1 MKIQNSIIKT
11 TFILAAVLFLRTN
24 SFSQSYVK
32 LYDYVSIEEFNHI
45 LDTCKSNEV
54 FFSIQFAK
62 LSFKGKAGKYEPF
75 GKPDKS
81 IEFFFVQHN
90 HFIEFENLSVL
101 SKISITESDTTKRK
115 ESDRFIGADGYSFSN
130 CTFTDE
136 LNLFPNSKSI
146 DISNCKFKK
155 SLVGDLFLVNLNVK
169 NSEFESFQSGFRGGE
184 AYFDS
189 CVFSQNFCYYPFRTV
204 YIHHPSWDNQ
214 VNPTGSLFLSH
225 STIQGL
231 SKDLDSLVLG
241 LNLNQIK
248 GIFRQIKIED
258 CQLLAPIKFI
268 GDCQEV
274 LTISSYG
281 KPMFDFSELNFP
293 ANPYR
298 IQIPISKLNS
308 DPIVNYSSP
317 NNWIFN
323 ELKFSEL
330 TSEVEINVIIAS
342 YRKLLDVYKENGD
355 QASFNKLYR
364 YSKRAKNSILLLQ
377 KEKDI
382 NTWFEFYFNKFLD
395 WYCDYGTNPVKAL
408 IYSFY
413 LVLIF
418 AGLFILF
425 PSEPDNLQ
433 RHFFIEKIGKYLS
446 YFSSDS
452 HLADLKRKEYE
463 QELAELEDFRL
474 NLEDTIKKAP
484 SIIPWI
490 SKPYYRISMMY
501 FNIHLWLLEKVDFAR
516 LSWNRMSKN
525 QRVKA
530 SLIMTVYMFGFIF
543 WGIVVRVMNGLAL
556 SMNAFITLGY
566 GEITA
571 KGIARYL
578 AVVEGCMGWFLLS
591 IFSVSLIAQ
600 MMQ

>member
-1 MKIQNSIIKT
+1 MKIHNSFVRT
-11 TFILAAVLFLRTN
+11 AFILVLTLFARTN
-24 SFSQSYVK
+24 SFSQSIVN
-32 LYDYVSIEEFNHI
+32 LNENVSIRQFNQI
-45 LDTCKSNEV
+45 LDTCSSKDVIINVHHGILTFRGDS
-54 FFSIQFAK
+54 
-62 LSFKGKAGKYEPF
+62 GKREAF
-75 GKPDKS
+75 GRSDKNL
-81 IEFFFVQHN
+81 EFIFIR
-90 HFIEFENLSVL
+90 HFHDLKFENLTALSNIWIREENSNIDENAGSVRL
-101 SKISITESDTTKRK
+101 EGTY
-115 ESDRFIGADGYSFSN
+115 G
-130 CTFTDE
+130 
-136 LNLFPNSKSI
+136 
-146 DISNCKFKK
+146 ISNCRFKKELAVFTNRKDLTLKNSLFEERYWETLNYSSSNSSKTTYNKYGGDLSNGYSILEDCSISEIQISPMRNFTDKSGTLKFKK
-155 SLVGDLFLVNLNVK
+155 CTINKLQ
-169 NSEFESFQSGFRGGE
+169 NSEIEYQSIKGSFTSIS
-184 AYFDS
+184 FDS
-189 CVFSQNFCYYPFRTV
+189 CT
-204 YIHHPSWDNQ
+204 I
-214 VNPTGSLFLSH
+214 LSP
-225 STIQGL
+225 L
-231 SKDLDSLVLG
+231 
-241 LNLNQIK
+241 
-248 GIFRQIKIED
+248 
-258 CQLLAPIKFI
+258 KFI
-268 GDCQEV
+268 GDCKSIII
-274 LTISSYG
+274 TSSG
-281 KPMFDFSELNFP
+281 HPQFDFSELTFP
-293 ANPYR
+293 EDPFR
-298 IQIPISKLNS
+298 IQIPISDLEN
-308 DPIVNYSSP
+308 DPVVTYFHYFKYQN
-317 NNWIFN
+317 
-323 ELKFSEL
+323 KK
-330 TSEVEINVIIAS
+330 VEISGKMSQLEKNLIVAS
-342 YRKLLDVYKENGD
+342 YRKLLDAYKANGD
-355 QASFNKLYR
+355 QDSYNKLYR
-364 YSKRAKNSILLLQ
+364 YSKRAKNLLLIQQ
-377 KEKDI
+377 KDKNL
-382 NTWFEFYFNKFLD
+382 NTWFEFYFNRFLD
-395 WYCDYGTNPVKAL
+395 WYCDYGTNPVKGL

-525 QRVKA
+525 QRIKA

>member
-1 MKIQNSIIKT
+1 MTVFHRILSY
-11 TFILAAVLFLRTN
+11 TFFLCFI
-24 SFSQSYVK
+24 S
-32 LYDYVSIEEFNHI
+32 
-45 LDTCKSNEV
+45 
-54 FFSIQFAK
+54 
-62 LSFKGKAGKYEPF
+62 PF
-75 GKPDKS
+75 TFG
-81 IEFFFVQHN
+81 QG
-90 HFIEFENLSVL
+90 FIEFYGQALTKSKLDSILKTTSSKKVNINVYSKEINLQTFNSKIKDTLDLAENTTLWCKNQDAQINVQGLVIKNNLSIFSHLVSNDFDFDKNRNFEINYETFFENCEVFGEL
-101 SKISITESDTTKRK
+101 RLDE
-115 ESDRFIGADGYSFSN
+115 YSHSLTFSN
-130 CTFTDE
+130 CVFHNDIRISENKGQININNSRFLGSLAIDAFIKTLTIDGCNFICAEGIADTIKDNKGLFSRIGGVFNSIVVRNCKIDQLVFFTGEIKNSFE
-136 LNLFPNSKSI
+136 LNLSGNPKLDFSGLTFPSDPFQVRIPFINYQT
-146 DISNCKFKK
+146 DP
-155 SLVGDLFLVNLNVK
+155 LVFYFL
-169 NSEFESFQSGFRGGE
+169 GE
-184 AYFDS
+184 EY
-189 CVFSQNFCYYPFRTV
+189 
-204 YIHHPSWDNQ
+204 
-214 VNPTGSLFLSH
+214 
-225 STIQGL
+225 
-231 SKDLDSLVLG
+231 LDTF
-241 LNLNQIK
+241 K
-248 GIFRQIKIED
+248 GIFKRDRYLFHTEMDSSNERFNVLASCYNKLLNIYKYNGD
-258 CQLLAPIKFI
+258 DRSYKRLYVFYKRLCNKRLLA
-268 GDCQEV
+268 
-274 LTISSYG
+274 
-281 KPMFDFSELNFP
+281 
-293 ANPYR
+293 
-298 IQIPISKLNS
+298 
-308 DPIVNYSSP
+308 
-317 NNWIFN
+317 
-323 ELKFSEL
+323 ELKKEHQFEL
-330 TSEVEINVIIAS
+330 T
-342 YRKLLDVYKENGD
+342 
-355 QASFNKLYR
+355 
-364 YSKRAKNSILLLQ
+364 
-377 KEKDI
+377 
-382 NTWFEFYFNKFLD
+382 FEYYFNRFLEF
-395 WYCDYGTNPVKAL
+395 YCDYGTNPVKAL

-525 QRVKA
+525 QRIKA

-543 WGIVVRVMNGLAL
+543 WGVVVRVMNGLAL